1 MTVRSKLSVTLVLAL
16 SAVAATS
23 FAYVTNN
30 DPHTATP
37 VKDAVAEESTD
48 VDEHAVAPAEEV
60 PVTPAPVVPAPAV
73 PAPAEAPA
81 PQATGNPA
89 VVPHIEHY
97 SMPSTVV
104 TAPRPG
110 DDELLRT
117 AVVDRL
123 AADPRLSGRIGVETY
138 RHVVSLTGR
147 VSTTGQRD
155 HAEAIARGVDGVWEV
170 QNFIRTRVGES

>member
-1 MTVRSKLSVTLVLAL
+1 MSARSKLSVTLVLVL
-16 SAVAATS
+16 SAVAASS

-30 DPHTATP
+30 DPHSA
-37 VKDAVAEESTD
+37 AAAE
-48 VDEHAVAPAEEV
+48 
-60 PVTPAPVVPAPAV
+60 APVVPAEMPAAEMPATETPAAEA
-73 PAPAEAPA
+73 PAPIVEAPA

-89 VVPHIEHY
+89 TVPDIEHY
-97 SMPSTVV
+97 SLPSTVV
-104 TAPRPG
+104 TAPRPS

-123 AADPRLSGRIGVETY
+123 SVDERLSGRIGVETY

-147 VSTTGQRD
+147 VATTGQKD
-155 HAEAIARGVDGVWEV
+155 HAEAVVRGVDGVWDV

>member
-23 FAYVTNN
+23 FAYVANN
-30 DPHTATP
+30 DPHAASPVQEAT
-37 VKDAVAEESTD
+37 AEEATD
-48 VDEHAVAPAEEV
+48 VDEHAMAPAEEA
-60 PVTPAPVVPAPAV
+60 PAAPAPVA
-73 PAPAEAPA
+73 PAPAEPAA

-89 VVPHIEHY
+89 PVPHIEHY

-104 TAPRPG
+104 TAPRPS

-123 AADPRLSGRIGVETY
+123 AADPRLSGRIGVETF

-147 VSTTGQRD
+147 VTTTGQRD
-155 HAEAIARGVDGVWEV
+155 RAESIARSVDGVWDVE
-170 QNFIRTRVGES
+170 NFIRTRVGES

>member
-23 FAYVTNN
+23 FAYVANN
-30 DPHTATP
+30 DPHTASP
-37 VKDAVAEESTD
+37 VKDALAEESTD
-48 VDEHAVAPAEEV
+48 VDEHAMRPAEEV
-60 PVTPAPVVPAPAV
+60 PVAPTPAV
-73 PAPAEAPA
+73 PAPAEPPA
-81 PQATGNPA
+81 AATGNPA

-104 TAPRPG
+104 TAPRPS

-155 HAEAIARGVDGVWEV
+155 HAEAIARDVDGVWDV

>member
-1 MTVRSKLSVTLVLAL
+1 MTARSKLSVTLILAL

-30 DPHTATP
+30 DPHALTIADEATAE
-37 VKDAVAEESTD
+37 DATD
-48 VDEHAVAPAEEV
+48 VDAHAIAPPAEET
-60 PVTPAPVVPAPAV
+60 PAAPAPV
-73 PAPAEAPA
+73 APA

-89 VVPHIEHY
+89 AVPHIEHY

-104 TAPRPG
+104 TAPRPS

-123 AADPRLSGRIGVETY
+123 AADARLSGRIGVETY
-138 RHVVSLTGR
+138 RHVVALTGR
-147 VSTTGQRD
+147 VTTPGQKDR
-155 HAEAIARGVDGVWEV
+155 AERIVRGVDGVWDV
-170 QNFIRTRVGES
+170 QNFLHTRVGES

>member
-1 MTVRSKLSVTLVLAL
+1 MTARSKLSVTLVLAL

-23 FAYVTNN
+23 FAYVASN
-30 DPHTATP
+30 DPHAASVTA
-37 VKDAVAEESTD
+37 DATAQQEAID
-48 VDEHAVAPAEEV
+48 VDEHAM
-60 PVTPAPVVPAPAV
+60 V
-73 PAPAEAPA
+73 PAPAEEAPVAPA
-81 PQATGNPA
+81 PVAEPAAAQSTGNPA

-97 SMPSTVV
+97 ALPSTVV
-104 TAPRPG
+104 TAPRPS

-123 AADPRLSGRIGVETY
+123 AADGRLSGRIGVETY

-147 VSTTGQRD
+147 VATPGQRD
-155 HAEAIARGVDGVWEV
+155 HAEAVTRSVDGVWDV

>member
-1 MTVRSKLSVTLVLAL
+1 MTARTQLSVTLVLAL

-30 DPHTATP
+30 DPHAATLAN
-37 VKDAVAEESTD
+37 DASAPDVTD
-48 VDEHAVAPAEEV
+48 VDEHALAPPVGEAPLAPSPVAPA
-60 PVTPAPVVPAPAV
+60 PV
-73 PAPAEAPA
+73 EAPA

-89 VVPHIEHY
+89 AVPHIEHY

-104 TAPRPG
+104 TAPRPS

-123 AADPRLSGRIGVETY
+123 AADTRLSGRIGVETY

-155 HAEAIARGVDGVWEV
+155 HAEAVARSVEGVWDV
-170 QNFIRTRVGES
+170 QNLIRTRVGES

>member
-1 MTVRSKLSVTLVLAL
+1 MTARSKLSVTLVLAL
-16 SAVAATS
+16 SAIAATS

-30 DPHTATP
+30 DPHTASAAPNEAT
-37 VKDAVAEESTD
+37 AEDVTD
-48 VDEHAVAPAEEV
+48 VDEHAAMPGAEEV
-60 PVTPAPVVPAPAV
+60 PIAPAPIAPAPTAT
-73 PAPAEAPA
+73 PA

-89 VVPHIEHY
+89 PVPHMEHY

-104 TAPRPG
+104 TAPRPS

-123 AADPRLSGRIGVETY
+123 AADSRLSGRIGVETD

-147 VSTTGQRD
+147 VTTTGQKDR
-155 HAEAIARGVDGVWEV
+155 AEQIARSVDGVWDV